1 MFAGVTARFPFP
13 ILDPDYVSHKSE
25 GGRGGEKERRG
36 RGGGRGEERRGG
48 EEGREEYENRRDD

>member
-25 GGRGGEKERRG
+25 GGRRGEKERSG
-36 RGGGRGEERRGG
+36 RRGGRGEERREGKSMRTG
-48 EEGREEYENRRDD
+48 EMIDMIR